1 MFEKIPAPTPRENL
15 RALIIDSQN
24 LVHSVI
30 RPALHS
36 LGVSYVTSAF
46 NEFHAKRLYHARHYD
61 IVFLSFNVSRD
72 KDGFHLFEELKYLNF
87 IKSTT
92 TVVFFKR
99 RNFNRIS
106 QLRGR
111 ASA

>member
-1 MFEKIPAPTPRENL
+1 MLEKIPAPTPRESL

-30 RPALHS
+30 KPALHS

-61 IVFLSFNVSRD
+61 IVFLSFNVSQDR
-72 KDGFHLFEELKYLNF
+72 DGFHLFEELKHLNF

-92 TVVFFKR
+92 
-99 RNFNRIS
+99 
-106 QLRGR
+106 
-111 ASA
+111 